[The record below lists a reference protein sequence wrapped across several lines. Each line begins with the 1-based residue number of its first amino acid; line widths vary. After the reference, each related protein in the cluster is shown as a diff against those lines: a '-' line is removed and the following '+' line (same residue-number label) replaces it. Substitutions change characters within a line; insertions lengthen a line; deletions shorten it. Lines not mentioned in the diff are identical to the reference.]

1 MKKNNKEII
10 VKSINKEFDGERK
23 KYSKKELKNMISLE
37 DFILKYYDTY
47 DFYVCFDNYRYDSML
62 FINYDVD
69 GKSINYDRTFIFKG
83 RFDNDIEVIKLL
95 DEYRLDEIYLDKYEI
110 SRMFATDE
118 AYFLDGVRIYSSD
131 FHNRIVISI
140 SRILLKEVI

>member
-83 RFDNDIEVIKLL
+83 RFDNDITI
-95 DEYRLDEIYLDKYEI
+95 RL
-110 SRMFATDE
+110 
-118 AYFLDGVRIYSSD
+118 
-131 FHNRIVISI
+131 
-140 SRILLKEVI
+140 

>member
-1 MKKNNKEII
+1 
-10 VKSINKEFDGERK
+10 
-23 KYSKKELKNMISLE
+23 
-37 DFILKYYDTY
+37 
-47 DFYVCFDNYRYDSML
+47 ML
-62 FINYDVD
+62 FINYNID

-131 FHNRIVISI
+131 FHNRIVVSI
-140 SRILLKEVI
+140 SRLVLKEVI